1 MPGTRPKRQA
11 GSRSRTGSTVRRSDA
26 RTFSTAGEHENRLM
40 DPSPPPL
47 WVDEN
52 PRSAEISNLRSRA
65 FTSPRPRYAML
76 QPSVHARTRPLNPLR
91 HAGLLPGSRR
101 RRARSP
107 RPAAAI
113 GSAEAQA
120 TAASSERPGPTLLDY
135 PVALLAPLDGC
146 PRDCQIQDRR
156 RLASGWFPAVLALEI
171 SATWRP
177 AEDHRGDS
185 SLDPPDGGRE
195 CRMGCTQDSR
205 RTLEIGSCRLRA
217 NRGSIPAANPP
228 PRGSQ
233 PKLVG
238 LPGESSRSDRCFR
251 LLHRTIGDVQT
262 VALFLR
268 HRAWTPEDPALQC
281 DATPDSRVGGAAVA

>member
-1 MPGTRPKRQA
+1 M
-11 GSRSRTGSTVRRSDA
+11 
-26 RTFSTAGEHENRLM
+26 
-40 DPSPPPL
+40 
-47 WVDEN
+47 
-52 PRSAEISNLRSRA
+52 SNLRSRA
-65 FTSPRPRYAML
+65 FNSPRPRYAML
-76 QPSVHARTRPLNPLR
+76 QPSVHARTHPLNPLR
-91 HAGLLPGSRR
+91 HPGLLPGSRR
-101 RRARSP
+101 RCARSP

-156 RLASGWFPAVLALEI
+156 RLASGWFPSLLALAFS
-171 SATWRP
+171 SARWP

-185 SLDPPDGGRE
+185 RLDPPDGGRE

-205 RTLEIGSCRLRA
+205 RTLEIGSRRLRA
-217 NRGSIPAANPP
+217 NRGSLPAANPP

-238 LPGESSRSDRCFR
+238 LPGESSRGDRCVR
-251 LLHRTIGDVQT
+251 LLHRTIRDVQT

-281 DATPDSRVGGAAVA
+281 DATPDSRVGGQQLREAFPEAGRYRYAIFDRDSRHDADVIAFLKATGLKVKQTSVQAPWQNGVAER